1 MSEVIEMK
9 QPTEENDLPVLGR
22 EAILAKNDLVTE
34 KVHVPEWGG
43 YVFVRN
49 LPATDRE
56 RYLES
61 LHVTVGKGK
70 DARREVRVI
79 EASAKLAALTIC
91 DKNGSRIFSDADV
104 RELGTKSSAA
114 LERCTDAAA
123 KLNGLNDDAQ
133 AEAKND

>member
-1 MSEVIEMK
+1 MELMEAG
-9 QPTEENDLPVLGR
+9 TENELQALGR
-22 EAILAKNDLVTE
+22 EAILAKTDLV
-34 KVHVPEWGG
+34 VQRVDVPEWGG
-43 YVFVRN
+43 FVYVRN
-49 LPATDRE
+49 LGGTDRE

-70 DARREVRVI
+70 DARREIRVI

-91 DKNGSRIFSDADV
+91 DKNGNRIFSDTDV

-123 KLNGLNDDAQ
+123 KLNGLNEDAKDD
-133 AEAKND
+133 AKND